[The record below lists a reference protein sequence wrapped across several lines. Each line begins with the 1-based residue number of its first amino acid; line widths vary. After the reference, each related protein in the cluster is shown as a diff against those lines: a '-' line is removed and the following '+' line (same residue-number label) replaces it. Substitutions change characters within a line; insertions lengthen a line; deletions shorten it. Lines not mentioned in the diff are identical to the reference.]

1 MWVYNDDT
9 EKLEKR
15 DITYVPALFKV
26 RTALAPPAPP
36 LPLSVARCSAHSPHS
51 PRPRSRTSFR
61 SRTATGGGHASHRLF
76 WTPPP
81 HNTHTASAPRPSAQI
96 FDEIL
101 VNAADHKQRD
111 ETMTFIKIKIDAES
125 GEISVMN
132 DGKGL
137 PVTIHKVRR
146 RG

>member
-1 MWVYNDDT
+1 MH
-9 EKLEKR
+9 L
-15 DITYVPALFKV
+15 
-26 RTALAPPAPP
+26 TACSD
-36 LPLSVARCSAHSPHS
+36 LP
-51 PRPRSRTSFR
+51 
-61 SRTATGGGHASHRLF
+61 
-76 WTPPP
+76 PPP
-81 HNTHTASAPRPSAQI
+81 HTHPAFAPRPSAQI